1 MNEQCLDVMLDR
13 RSVDCYTDEEVSQED
28 LEKVLKAA
36 LRAPAPGGNLSGGY
50 RGSHPFSI
58 IVVRHRARRVRLN
71 QMLCEGRRKSIEQ
84 APVSLVFCVDTH
96 RMNRWAELLGGVPH
110 FRGTGVLWIALRA
123 TYTAAQNAVIAAE
136 LLGLGTQYIQEIAW
150 QPYETL
156 QFFELPS
163 GVLPVAMLTVGH
175 PAERPP
181 LAPSLPLEAVVH
193 DETYRDPDDDELL
206 RYFGEKEE
214 YFRDWVE
221 SLPENSKVRRL
232 IDEKG
237 IANLAQWVSLLAYS
251 DSFYRW
257 RDDVIRTNIALS
269 ELE

>member
-1 MNEQCLDVMLDR
+1 MKENCLDTLYDR
-13 RSVDCYTDEEVSQED
+13 RSVFRFTDQDVPRDELD
-28 LEKVLKAA
+28 AVLRAA

-71 QMLCEGRRKSIEQ
+71 QMLCEGRKKSIEK

-96 RMNRWAELLGGVPH
+96 RMNRWAELQGGVPH
-110 FRGTGVLWIALRA
+110 FRGIGVLWIALKA

-136 LLGLGTQYIQEIAW
+136 SLGLGTQYVQEIAW
-150 QPYETL
+150 QPYETF
-156 QFFELPS
+156 QFFELPT
-163 GVLPVAMLTVGH
+163 GVLPVAMVLVGY

-193 DETYRDPDDDELL
+193 EETYRDPDDAELL
-206 RYFGEKEE
+206 RHFEEKEE
-214 YFRDWVE
+214 YFREWVE
-221 SLPENSKVRRL
+221 SLPDDSRSRRL
-232 IDEKG
+232 LEEKG
-237 IANLAQWVSLLAYS
+237 VENLAQWVSLLAYS

-257 RDDVIRTNIALS
+257 RDDVVRTNITLS
-269 ELE
+269 ELD